1 MKERDEAVD
10 PDDKKKD
17 FKDTSIIDPKLGAD
31 FANPIVILRRRL
43 NKIIETNREKKKL
56 IEQFTKNVKVI

>member
-17 FKDTSIIDPKLGAD
+17 LKDTSIIDPKLGAD

-43 NKIIETNREKKKL
+43 NKIIETN
-56 IEQFTKNVKVI
+56 KNNIRLWY

>member
-17 FKDTSIIDPKLGAD
+17 LKDTSVIDPKLGAD

-43 NKIIETNREKKKL
+43 NKIIETNKEKKKL
-56 IEQFTKNVKVI
+56 IE

>member
-17 FKDTSIIDPKLGAD
+17 LKDTSIIDTNLGAD